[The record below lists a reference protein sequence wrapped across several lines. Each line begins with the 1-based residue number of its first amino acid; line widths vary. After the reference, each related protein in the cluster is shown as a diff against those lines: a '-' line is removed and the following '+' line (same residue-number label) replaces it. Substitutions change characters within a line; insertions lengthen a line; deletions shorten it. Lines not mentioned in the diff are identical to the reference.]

1 MESKINHEIHEK
13 HENVLYRDECYEIQG
28 AIFSVYREMG
38 AGFLEA
44 VYQECLEREFVLRNI
59 PFTSQQEL
67 ALIYKGVSLRQVYK
81 PDFVC
86 YGKIIIE
93 LKALKSLAQEHEAQ
107 LLNYL
112 KATGMRVGML
122 VNFCSYPKATVK
134 RMIL

>member
-1 MESKINHEIHEK
+1 MESRFNHEKHEK

-28 AIFSVYREMG
+28 AIFAVYREMG

-44 VYQECLEREFVLRNI
+44 VYQECLEHEFSLRNI
-59 PFTSQQEL
+59 PFTAQKEL
-67 ALIYKGVSLRQVYK
+67 VLLYKGASLRQVYK

-112 KATGMRVGML
+112 KATGIRVGLL
-122 VNFCSYPKATVK
+122 VNFCSYPKATIK